1 MSRSCFQAL
10 LLSGLTGSELLIF
23 TYLLEICIEKP
34 FSEQCEKEI
43 ADFFST
49 KTDRSNTYKRLSKLK
64 KLDII
69 KKVTLNGKSGFM
81 VNPIYCYY
89 GSMRLRRFRVE
100 LWDKESIHSSSRQAA
115 LSDSFI
121 HDNAK

>member
-1 MSRSCFQAL
+1 MSRSCFRSL

-23 TYLLEICIEKP
+23 TYLFEICIEKP

-43 ADFFST
+43 ADFFSA
-49 KTDRSNTYKRLSKLK
+49 KTDRSNTYKRLSRLK
-64 KLDII
+64 KLDVI

-81 VNPIYCYY
+81 INPIYCYH

-100 LWDKESIHSSSRQAA
+100 LWDKENIHSSSRQAI
-115 LSDSFI
+115 LNDSFI